1 MAGVLRR
8 VDEDTDTCRGLTTWG
23 HREETALDKL
33 GREASGETN
42 PADTSRAVGGCIS
55 AFEAPGLWGFAT
67 AALAD
72 VQLPTPDPTPCQPH
86 WHVPFSCNF

>member
-8 VDEDTDTCRGLTTWG
+8 VDEDTDAHRGIASWG

-42 PADTSRAVGGCIS
+42 
-55 AFEAPGLWGFAT
+55 L
-67 AALAD
+67 L
-72 VQLPTPDPTPCQPH
+72 TPPEL
-86 WHVPFSCNF
+86 

>member
-42 PADTSRAVGGCIS
+42 PADALTLT
-55 AFEAPGLWGFAT
+55 FQPLGL
-67 AALAD
+67 
-72 VQLPTPDPTPCQPH
+72 
-86 WHVPFSCNF
+86 